1 MSSVSIT
8 TIDSSPVHLAGSL
21 PCRVLKVRARD
32 LGDAQ
37 RKYTRIQ
44 RERDES
50 GTNPSDVAV
59 ILEIEMHIA
68 DDARTARH
76 ELAAAGVNAPATVSY
91 VGSGRG
97 LAGLIIDIASASVSD
112 GVLLRT
118 MARSSTGS
126 VWKRVVSDV
135 LPLLRDELV
144 FAIDSPPSSL
154 PCIHDRSPSCSAEL
168 ITSTCLLGE

>member
-37 RKYTRIQ
+37 RKY
-44 RERDES
+44 
-50 GTNPSDVAV
+50 
-59 ILEIEMHIA
+59 EMHIA